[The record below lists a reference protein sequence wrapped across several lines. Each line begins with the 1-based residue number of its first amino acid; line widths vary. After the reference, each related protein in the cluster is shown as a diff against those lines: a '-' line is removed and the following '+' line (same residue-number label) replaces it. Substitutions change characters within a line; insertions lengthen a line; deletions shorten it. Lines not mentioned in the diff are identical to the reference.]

1 MTDAGQQPP
10 RRRRSPASAEP
21 AAQPTPAEPAEQAVL
36 PEQAVPAERAESAE
50 WLQPTDLLPAPEPAG
65 TGGPRPVDRPA
76 ERSRRR
82 LRRPAG
88 PLLEDW
94 PVSEAATRPPG
105 RFLEVRDLRVHFPTQ
120 DGLVRS
126 VDGLSFGLERGRT
139 LGIVGES
146 GSGKSVTSL
155 AIMGLHERTGARISG
170 EIWLDGEE
178 LLGMSPEQVRRRRG
192 QKMAMIFQD
201 PLSALHPYYTV
212 GNQIIEA
219 YRIHVEVTKKQ
230 ARQHAIDLLG
240 RVGIPQPATRVDDYP
255 HQFSGGMRQRAM
267 IAMAL
272 SCDPALLIADEPTT
286 ALDVTVQ
293 AEILDLIRDLQ
304 SEFGSAVIII
314 THDLGVVAEL
324 ADTILVM
331 YAGRGAEYDQ
341 AEDIFHRPEHPYTWG
356 LLGSMPRLDQA
367 GAERL
372 IPIPGVPPSLIR
384 VPPGCA
390 FHPRCRYEQL
400 NGGASQTE
408 VPAMVESS
416 RGHEVACHLP
426 AETRRRIWE
435 TEVKPLLAGS
445 RTEAR

>member
-1 MTDAGQQPP
+1 MTDAAQPPQRRPAAGPAQQPDP
-10 RRRRSPASAEP
+10 TAPVEPADWLQPADSMPARGSTAADGPDPTDPPAARARRRRRTAGS
-21 AAQPTPAEPAEQAVL
+21 VL
-36 PEQAVPAERAESAE
+36 EDRADPQVA
-50 WLQPTDLLPAPEPAG
+50 PAG
-65 TGGPRPVDRPA
+65 H
-76 ERSRRR
+76 
-82 LRRPAG
+82 
-88 PLLEDW
+88 
-94 PVSEAATRPPG
+94 
-105 RFLEVRDLRVHFPTQ
+105 FLEVRDLRVQFPTQ

-126 VDGLSFGLERGRT
+126 VDGLSFSVERGRT

-155 AIMGLHERTGARISG
+155 AIMGLHEKTGAKISG

-178 LLGMSPEQVRRRRG
+178 LLGMGPEEVRRRRG

-219 YRIHVEVTKKQ
+219 YRIHVDATKKQ
-230 ARQHAIDLLG
+230 ARRHAIDLLG
-240 RVGIPQPATRVDDYP
+240 RVGIPQPAARVDDYP

-272 SCDPALLIADEPTT
+272 CCDPSLLIADEPTT

-331 YAGRGAEYDQ
+331 YAGRGAEYGR
-341 AEDIFHRPEHPYTWG
+341 AEDIFLQPQHPYTWG
-356 LLGSMPRLDQA
+356 LLGSMPRLDRA
-367 GAERL
+367 GTERL
-372 IPIPGVPPSLIR
+372 IPIPGTPPSLIR
-384 VPPGCA
+384 VPSGCA
-390 FHPRCRYEQL
+390 FHPRCRFEEL
-400 NGGASQTE
+400 TDGAARTE
-408 VPAMVESS
+408 VPLMIEAEP
-416 RGHEVACHLP
+416 GHEVACHLP
-426 AETRRRIWE
+426 EETRRRIWE
-435 TEVKPLLAGS
+435 TEIKPPLGGE